1 MAVQRP
7 AVAYVSKR
15 DWWLVLLLWTSAI
28 GMGVAAVAVWVEPGP
43 LGLRIGLTALLA
55 VSAVFAV
62 WVLYSTRYSFERDV
76 LVIRSGPFR
85 WRVGLD
91 SIEEV
96 VPTRNPL
103 SSPACSLDRLRIRY
117 ASSRMGIMISPENRA
132 GFLRDLVARAP
143 GLELVGDR
151 VMRKP
156 RS

>member
-1 MAVQRP
+1 MAFQGR
-7 AVAYVSKR
+7 AVVYRSKR

-28 GMGVAAVAVWVEPGP
+28 GMGVAAAAVWTEPGP
-43 LGLRIGLTALLA
+43 VGRRIGLAALLA
-55 VSAVFAV
+55 LFAVFAL
-62 WVLYSTRYSFERDV
+62 WVLYSTRYSFERDA
-76 LVIRSGPFR
+76 LVVRSGPFR
-85 WRVGLD
+85 WRVRLD

-117 ASSRMGIMISPENRA
+117 AGSRIGIMVSPESK
-132 GFLRDLVARAP
+132 GSFLRDLVARAP